1 MRPEPALTPEAH
13 ADVLKAVGYYNT
25 QSPGLGFDFLDEF
38 EDSIS
43 LIREAPLLF
52 TLVDAPIRR
61 ALVHR
66 LPNGV
71 FYVAGSDDAPDV
83 VVAVVD
89 LHQDPEVV
97 RRAYR
102 R

>member
-13 ADVLKAVGYYNT
+13 ADLLKAVDDYNT

-66 LPNGV
+66 FPMVSSTCLVPMTHRT
-71 FYVAGSDDAPDV
+71 SWSPS
-83 VVAVVD
+83 
-89 LHQDPEVV
+89 
-97 RRAYR
+97 
-102 R
+102 

>member
-1 MRPEPALTPEAH
+1 MRPEPALTLDAH
-13 ADVLKAVGYYNT
+13 ADVLQAADYYNT

-38 EDSIS
+38 EDTIS

-52 TLVDAPIRR
+52 TVVDAPIRR
-61 ALVHR
+61 ALVR
-66 LPNGV
+66 RFPYGV
-71 FYVAGSDDAPDV
+71 FCVPSSDDTPDV

-89 LHQDPEVV
+89 LHQAPEVV
-97 RRAYR
+97 RSAYR